1 MPSFDILLEPNFV
14 ELRNAVD
21 QCGKEIGTRFDF
33 KGSSARVELSEQGSA
48 REVLLWADS
57 EFQLGQVKD
66 ILLAKLAKR
75 GVDIRFLD
83 DSAKPERIGGDKLRQ
98 KVVVKVGIDAALG
111 KRLQTLVKQ
120 SKVKVQAAIQGDI
133 VRISGAK
140 RDDLQLAIALIRRE
154 VTDMPLKFD
163 NPRD

>member
-33 KGSSARVELSEQGSA
+33 KGSSAKVELTEKGSA
-48 REVLLWADS
+48 RELMLYGDS
-57 EFQLGQVKD
+57 EFQLAQVKD
-66 ILLAKLAKR
+66 IVLAKLAKR
-75 GVDIRFLD
+75 GVDPRFLD
-83 DSAKPERIGGDKLRQ
+83 DSAKPEKIGGDKLRQ
-98 KVVVKVGIDAALG
+98 HVVVKVGVDAELG
-111 KRLQTLVKQ
+111 RRLQSLVKQ
-120 SKVKVQAAIQGDI
+120 SKIKVQAAIQGDM
-133 VRISGAK
+133 VRVSGAK

-154 VTDMPLKFD
+154 VTDVPLKFD